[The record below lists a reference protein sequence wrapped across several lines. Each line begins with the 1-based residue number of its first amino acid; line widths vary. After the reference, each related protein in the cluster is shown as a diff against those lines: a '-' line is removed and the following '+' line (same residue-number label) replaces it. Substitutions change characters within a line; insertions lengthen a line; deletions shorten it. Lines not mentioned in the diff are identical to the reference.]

1 MLAAHVESTLLRAH
15 LESKLLP
22 SLTSSDERI
31 FEQATGTPL
40 AALLEEVRQ
49 LPAKSLEALIFD
61 TGKALTKH
69 PLNRRGLA
77 VFRSLL
83 ARRHVDRVRR
93 ERWGA
98 HALHD
103 AWMRHGLLTT
113 RLRNFRP
120 GASNFSLT
128 AEEVELLGLA
138 SGLDAPLSS
147 RPLAEERVWVTPA
160 AQHVFRDSDAQYRM
174 HIDQLM
180 PTWKIFIFLEPVTLE
195 RGPFHYVRGSHA
207 ASLRKLRW
215 LFERTNVSSDKR
227 TECSPRHVARSQWC
241 SSSPEC
247 LRRVFRAQQHDL
259 KRHGFHATEPLTVD
273 AGTLVLADTSGFHSR
288 GLGPAGQRRTLM
300 GAVQTLDRPQSSL
313 SIFQIPRRP
322 LLADGLEGRLRP
334 NPQSL
339 AHRCPQRGLYS

>member
-1 MLAAHVESTLLRAH
+1 
-15 LESKLLP
+15 
-22 SLTSSDERI
+22 
-31 FEQATGTPL
+31 
-40 AALLEEVRQ
+40 
-49 LPAKSLEALIFD
+49 
-61 TGKALTKH
+61 
-69 PLNRRGLA
+69 
-77 VFRSLL
+77 
-83 ARRHVDRVRR
+83 
-93 ERWGA
+93 
-98 HALHD
+98 
-103 AWMRHGLLTT
+103 MRHGLLTT

-227 TECSPRHVARSQWC
+227 AECSPRHVARSQWC

-259 KRHGFHATEPLTVD
+259 KRHGFHATEPPSPSTR
-273 AGTLVLADTSGFHSR
+273 APSSSPTPPASTPAASGPPGSGARSWARCRRSTARSRASPSSRFRAARSSPTGSR
-288 GLGPAGQRRTLM
+288 GG
-300 GAVQTLDRPQSSL
+300 
-313 SIFQIPRRP
+313 
-322 LLADGLEGRLRP
+322 
-334 NPQSL
+334 
-339 AHRCPQRGLYS
+339 